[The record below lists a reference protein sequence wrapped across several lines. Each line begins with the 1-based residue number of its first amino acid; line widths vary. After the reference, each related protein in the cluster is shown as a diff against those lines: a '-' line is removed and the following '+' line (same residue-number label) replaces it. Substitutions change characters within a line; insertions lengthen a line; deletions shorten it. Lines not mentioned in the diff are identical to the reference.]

1 MARSLHIRRRWWA
14 FAWIV
19 AIALVMGYVWWAGR
33 LSREVERILTYSG
46 EILPEE
52 QKLSKDLIPA
62 VTYEMIRDDTRLE
75 SWVNWLESRVPP
87 AVFPTWAL
95 PVRGAE
101 RQSRMAMAL
110 EQGRGN
116 EEMIAVFEAAF
127 PKAGGESAR
136 FLLMYYNEAAPVWHK
151 SRSRLFLAATLSPD
165 PDLRAHG
172 CYLLRG
178 LPEDRRSPQVRSRLR
193 ELLGDQVSL
202 VREAALLASEDVGE

>member
-1 MARSLHIRRRWWA
+1 MARSLQVRRWWWVLA
-14 FAWIV
+14 ATVGIGFV
-19 AIALVMGYVWWAGR
+19 GGYVWWAGR
-33 LSREVERILTYSG
+33 VSREVERILSYSG
-46 EILPEE
+46 EVLPEE

-62 VTYEMIRDDTRLE
+62 VTREMIRDDTRLE
-75 SWVNWLESRVPP
+75 SWANWLESRVPP

-101 RQSRMAMAL
+101 RQARMAMAL

-127 PKAGGESAR
+127 PKVGGESAR
-136 FLLMYYNEAAPVWHK
+136 FLLMYYNEAAPPWHA
-151 SRSRLFLAATLSPD
+151 SRSRLFLAATSRPD
-165 PDLRAHG
+165 PDLRANG
-172 CYLLRG
+172 CYLLRE

-202 VREAALLASEDVGE
+202 VREAAVLASEDVGK